1 MHAWIYWK
9 EIYWK
14 ELEIEN
20 MANPTVNVRTP
31 VSFAVKIV
39 TPGLTR
45 IIFIGHCWPHC
56 RASGHGRGP
65 RGEPECV
72 REFLCTRVL
81 QRGRER

>member
-9 EIYWK
+9 E
-14 ELEIEN
+14 LEIED
-20 MANPTVNVRTP
+20 MADPTVNVRTP
-31 VSFAVKIV
+31 VSFAVQIV

-56 RASGHGRGP
+56 RASGHGRAP

-72 REFLCTRVL
+72 REFFVHAFCREA
-81 QRGRER
+81 GRDRNGE